1 MTYQAAGAANRGGA
15 TRAIGAKAGGT
26 INNAMMNAQ
35 GAGSI
40 ESRIAEI
47 EQELARR

>member
-1 MTYQAAGAANRGGA
+1 MTYQALATESSGA

-26 INNAMMNAQ
+26 INNAMMSAQ
-35 GAGSI
+35 GGGEI